1 MLFKL
6 YISYGQIYKG
16 ETNMHC
22 EYNEKISYMKECIQK
37 KNKLKG
43 LLKQTEQDM
52 IREKL
57 LLNKLAS
64 DIEKQNQ
71 DVLKIVSTN
80 TTSLFYAILGDKEE
94 GQSKERQEL
103 LKARLRY
110 DQCIHNVEYLVEE
123 AKRLVDEIAEI
134 DGCEAD
140 YEDLI
145 NKKLEKIHIEAKE
158 TGEEI
163 KKLIKRKESMKAN
176 IKEID
181 EAIVSGEE
189 ALKSVEKT
197 IYKLEKAEGWGI
209 TDSTGYIV
217 KPSSENCSPVDDARK
232 YAEESQRMLSRFK
245 KEISDIIMI
254 TGSEIAVTSFD
265 TFADYFFDGLIYDWA
280 VLSDIGKS
288 LDTVKNIKNQTDKAM
303 SKLYEEKV
311 TEEFMINQ
319 IEEQINRIIENA

>member
-1 MLFKL
+1 
-6 YISYGQIYKG
+6 
-16 ETNMHC
+16 MHC

-71 DVLKIVSTN
+71 DVLKIESTN

-94 GQSKERQEL
+94 DQTKERQEL

-110 DQCIHNVEYLVEE
+110 DQCIHNVEYLAEE
-123 AKRLVDEIAEI
+123 SKRLVDEIAEI

-163 KKLIKRKESMKAN
+163 KKLIKRKEGMKAN

-181 EAIVSGEE
+181 EAIASGEE
-189 ALKSVEKT
+189 ALNSVEKT
-197 IYKLEKAEGWGI
+197 IYKLERAEGWGT
-209 TDSTGYIV
+209 TDV
-217 KPSSENCSPVDDARK
+217 KGHIMRSASENISPVDEARK

-254 TGSEIAVTSFD
+254 TGSEISVTSFD
-265 TFADYFFDGLIYDWA
+265 TFADYFFDGLIYDWV

>member
-1 MLFKL
+1 V
-6 YISYGQIYKG
+6 
-16 ETNMHC
+16 
-22 EYNEKISYMKECIQK
+22 
-37 KNKLKG
+37 
-43 LLKQTEQDM
+43 LLKQTEQD
-52 IREKL
+52 IIKEKL

-71 DVLKIVSTN
+71 DVLKLESTN
-80 TTSLFYAILGDKEE
+80 TTSLFYAILGDQEE
-94 GQSKERQEL
+94 RHTKERQEL

-123 AKRLVDEIAEI
+123 SKRLVDEIAEI

-181 EAIVSGEE
+181 EAIASGEE
-189 ALKSVEKT
+189 ALKSVERT
-197 IYKLEKAEGWGI
+197 IFKLERAEGWGM
-209 TDSTGYIV
+209 TDTAGCIAKS
-217 KPSSENCSPVDDARK
+217 PSKSCSPVDDARIH
-232 YAEESQRMLSRFK
+232 AEESQRMLSRFK

-265 TFADYFFDGLIYDWA
+265 TFADYFFDALIYDWA
-280 VLSDIGKS
+280 VLSDIGRS

>member
-1 MLFKL
+1 
-6 YISYGQIYKG
+6 
-16 ETNMHC
+16 MHC

-71 DVLKIVSTN
+71 DVLKIESTN

-94 GQSKERQEL
+94 GLAKERQEL

-110 DQCIHNVEYLVEE
+110 DQCIHNVEYLAEE
-123 AKRLVDEIAEI
+123 SKRLVDEIAEI
-134 DGCEAD
+134 DACEAD
-140 YEDLI
+140 YEELI

-181 EAIVSGEE
+181 EAIASGEE

-197 IYKLEKAEGWGI
+197 IFKLERAEGWGATDNSGCI
-209 TDSTGYIV
+209 TGSAS
-217 KPSSENCSPVDDARK
+217 KNCSAVDDARK
-232 YAEESQRMLSRFK
+232 FAEESQRMLSRFK
-245 KEISDIIMI
+245 KEIADIVMI

-288 LDTVKNIKNQTDKAM
+288 LDIVKNTKNQTDKAM

-319 IEEQINRIIENA
+319 IEEQIDRIIKNA

>member
-1 MLFKL
+1 
-6 YISYGQIYKG
+6 
-16 ETNMHC
+16 MHR

-57 LLNKLAS
+57 LLNKILN
-64 DIEKQNQ
+64 DIEKDNQ
-71 DVLKIVSTN
+71 DVLKLESTN
-80 TTSLFYAILGDKEE
+80 ITSLFYAILGTKEE
-94 GQSKERQEL
+94 KLEKGKQEL

-110 DQCIHNVEYLVEE
+110 DQCIHNVEYLANES
-123 AKRLVDEIAEI
+123 KRLVDEIAEI
-134 DGCEAD
+134 DVCDSD

-145 NKKLEKIHIEAKE
+145 NKKLETINIEDKE
-158 TGEEI
+158 TGEEL

-181 EAIVSGEE
+181 EAISSGED
-189 ALKSVEKT
+189 ALKSVERT
-197 IYKLEKAEGWGI
+197 IQELESAEGWGI
-209 TDSTGYIV
+209 ADIIGGGSVTDLLKHSH
-217 KPSSENCSPVDDARK
+217 VDESRK

-254 TGSEIAVTSFD
+254 TGSEIAVASFD
-265 TFADYFFDGLIYDWA
+265 TFAEYFFDGLIYDWS

-288 LDTVKNIKNQTDKAM
+288 LDTAKNIKNQIDKAM

-311 TEEFMINQ
+311 TEEFMIKQ
-319 IEEQINRIIENA
+319 IEDQVNRIIENA